1 MGNDKQIKKDL
12 TKAGSRFLPE
22 EIANVDG
29 GAEVYSLETE
39 FEKTRK
45 NKNWAVLIIVLVF
58 FAIIASITAL
68 FTYYTELENSKIEV
82 NISEFEDVR
91 LKEVLGNA
99 RMSGNT
105 ILIRKNELNTLVIEM
120 KNALLGVNSRYLAA
134 KNAVL
139 DRGLS
144 PEAEAREL
152 AELKRNEDRELAK
165 IKADYDKKIA
175 TKRSVIKEIEKEQRE
190 AERKLKEEAEN
201 LAKYGDESK
210 VYELKMKSL
219 SSTQKSGT
227 DAMRDY
233 YERYIRYLTL
243 KYNPVFSSGE
253 SKALIRRSAGL
264 AGEKQNLR
272 SYDEVFAS
280 ENIWS
285 RKRFDE
291 LRGKINDFDSL
302 LRRLA
307 GVDYTNSVPPALK
320 GMDNLSTSI
329 INDYENFWY
338 SLTSALKNKNKQ
350 IEDYKKALDAVLKE
364 RPESGYIISA
374 ADPAKVSIHINRL
387 IPVKEG
393 DRGLIFR
400 TDDEYI
406 GRIELFRTAD
416 GFKGKIVSIEPGK
429 TMKPFDRILMKVK

>member
-1 MGNDKQIKKDL
+1 
-12 TKAGSRFLPE
+12 
-22 EIANVDG
+22 
-29 GAEVYSLETE
+29 
-39 FEKTRK
+39 
-45 NKNWAVLIIVLVF
+45 
-58 FAIIASITAL
+58 
-68 FTYYTELENSKIEV
+68 
-82 NISEFEDVR
+82 
-91 LKEVLGNA
+91 
-99 RMSGNT
+99 
-105 ILIRKNELNTLVIEM
+105 
-120 KNALLGVNSRYLAA
+120 
-134 KNAVL
+134 
-139 DRGLS
+139 
-144 PEAEAREL
+144 
-152 AELKRNEDRELAK
+152 
-165 IKADYDKKIA
+165 
-175 TKRSVIKEIEKEQRE
+175 
-190 AERKLKEEAEN
+190 
-201 LAKYGDESK
+201 
-210 VYELKMKSL
+210 
-219 SSTQKSGT
+219 
-227 DAMRDY
+227 
-233 YERYIRYLTL
+233 L

>member
-12 TKAGSRFLPE
+12 TNAGSRFLPE

-29 GAEVYSLETE
+29 GAEVYSLEKE

-45 NKNWAVLIIVLVF
+45 NKNWAVMIIVLVF

-120 KNALLGVNSRYLAA
+120 KSALLGVNSRYLAA

-152 AELKRNEDRELAK
+152 AELKRSEERELAK
-165 IKADYDKKIA
+165 IRADYDKKIA
-175 TKRSVIKEIEKEQRE
+175 SKRSVIREIEKEQRE

-201 LAKYGDESK
+201 LAKFGDESK
-210 VYELKMKSL
+210 VYELKMKTL
-219 SSTQKSGT
+219 SKTQKSGV

-253 SKALIRRSAGL
+253 SKALLQRSSRL

-291 LRGKINDFDSL
+291 LRDKINDFDSL

-320 GMDNLSTSI
+320 GMDKLSTSI

-338 SLTSALKNKNKQ
+338 SLTSALKNKNRQ

-364 RPESGYIISA
+364 RPESGYIISP